1 MVLKVSV
8 AQIIEKL
15 KSLVAKSPVAS
26 KEPVV
31 EVSSSGGSS
40 KSVVSVGVSL
50 PSKSSVS
57 APELR
62 RKVVSREQAVNRLLA
77 LVRAAVD
84 AVVSGDKSR
93 LETIVKE
100 VKALYNTLKLMN
112 GKDFADSVFS
122 EAYSRLDGVG
132 KEVLSAMLS
141 GGVNAV
147 LGKREGIVAEYVS
160 SVLKRAGV
168 PVTPKEVH
176 DVVVKTK
183 LDVKKLA
190 DEIKDNM
197 KKVLEWSRRPK
208 AGGMDMKKAVAEMR
222 AAIAVALGVGGA
234 EALRMFQRSFKGSE
248 RQVFD
253 FMAKSALK
261 PVKNEE
267 LIKRLNSMISK
278 GEASSKSMKEVI
290 SAKSKIVM
298 GEGSGGEGGEGSS
311 DEAEEGKAFG
321 EVAKARMAKI
331 MEGMKRRG

>member
-1 MVLKVSV
+1 MSV
-8 AQIIEKL
+8 AQIIERL
-15 KSLVAKSPVAS
+15 RSLVAKSPAAS
-26 KEPVV
+26 KEPVIIT
-31 EVSSSGGSS
+31 SPSDNS
-40 KSVVSVGVSL
+40 KAVIGIGVSL
-50 PSKSSVS
+50 PNKSSLIGVPET
-57 APELR
+57 PELR
-62 RKVVSREQAVNRLLA
+62 MKVIRREQAINRLLA

-93 LETIVKE
+93 LKIIVKE

-147 LGKREGIVAEYVS
+147 LGKREEIVAEYVS

-168 PVTPKEVH
+168 PVTPKEVR

-183 LDVKKLA
+183 LDVRKLA

-197 KKVLEWSRRPK
+197 RKVLEWSKRPK
-208 AGGMDMKKAVAEMR
+208 AGSADMRKAVAEMR

-234 EALRMFQRSFKGSE
+234 EALKMFQRSFKGSE

-253 FMAKSALK
+253 FLAKSALK
-261 PVKNEE
+261 PIKNEE
-267 LIKRLNSMISK
+267 LVKKLSAVAGK
-278 GEASSKSMKEVI
+278 GSASSGSVKEVI
-290 SAKSKIVM
+290 SAKNKIVM
-298 GEGSGGEGGEGSS
+298 GGGGEESEGSS
-311 DEAEEGKAFG
+311 DEVEEGKTFG
-321 EVAKARMAKI
+321 EVAKARMARI